1 MNDCR
6 IDFDIKDVER
16 MIRMLNKLGKSPQK
30 AVNRAAS
37 KGGTIVKRAIRQ
49 GTVPVGETGNLKK
62 AIIRKAEHSKLR
74 GKKVYEVTFDKKYND
89 VLQKPI
95 KNPGEAGGKS
105 EHAYYPASQEYGFLT
120 RSKGNGVTYV
130 PGYHFMRKGAEQAAP
145 EATKAMINKA
155 MEELE
160 KIWTEAT
167 TGG

>member
-62 AIIRKAEHSKLR
+62 AIVRKAEPSKVR
-74 GKKVYEVTFDKKYND
+74 GKKVYEVTFDEKYNN

-95 KNPGEAGGKS
+95 KNSE

-130 PGYHFMRKGAEQAAP
+130 PGYHFMRKGADKASP
-145 EATKAMINKA
+145 EAKKVMINKA

-160 KIWTEAT
+160 KIWTQAT
-167 TGG
+167 TAG